1 MDLHYGD
8 MFRDDP
14 YVRKRFALYYD
25 FLADHLRDGVR
36 ILDVGGYM
44 GDMLTLLDRNF
55 QGDYAYHLVDGDE
68 AALAVAAK
76 RGARTARMAFDT
88 EDLDA
93 HFPGQTFDIILC
105 TEVLE
110 HLMDPH
116 RHLAK
121 IRDLLAD
128 DGVCVV
134 SLPNENTLFHRIM
147 SLAGLGVDQCAFE
160 LYKHV
165 HLPTIAQSR
174 RFVAGY
180 FFIEREEYYI
190 NVGMKGSRG
199 SWLGSVLQLFPDRM
213 WEALGRHLPG
223 LFARGTVFRLVKD
236 RGRELP

>member
-14 YVRKRFALYYD
+14 YVRMRFALYYG

-44 GDMLTLLDRNF
+44 GDMLTLLAQNF
-55 QGDYAYHLVDGDE
+55 TGSYAYHLVDGDE
-68 AALAVAAK
+68 AALAVAAQ
-76 RGARTARMAFDT
+76 RGAKTSRMSFDR

-93 HFPGQTFDIILC
+93 LFPGETFDIILC

-128 DGVCVV
+128 DGVCVI

-147 SLAGLGVDQCAFE
+147 SLAGFGVDQCAFE

-174 RFVAGY
+174 KFVSGY
-180 FFIEREEYYI
+180 FHIEREEYYI
-190 NVGMKGSRG
+190 NVGMRGSRAP
-199 SWLGSVLQLFPDRM
+199 WLGGVLGLLPDSM
-213 WEALGRHLPG
+213 WEALGRNLPG
-223 LFARGTVFRLVKD
+223 LFARGVVFKLGKAG
-236 RGRELP
+236 GREIG